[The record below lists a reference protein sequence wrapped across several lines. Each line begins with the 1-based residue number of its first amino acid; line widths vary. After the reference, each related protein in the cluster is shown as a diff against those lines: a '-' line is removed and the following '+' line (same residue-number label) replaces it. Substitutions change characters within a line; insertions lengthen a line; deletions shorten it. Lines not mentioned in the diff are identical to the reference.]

1 MKILLIR
8 PPMTLL
14 KNEIKSVVFPLG
26 LAYIAARLEQEG
38 HQIEVLDAVVL
49 GQDSR
54 IEREGM
60 LHFGLDWPEIAER
73 ITKSNPEAVGI
84 SCMFSSQ
91 SSNAYKVAELVKA
104 WNPTV
109 PIIFGG
115 AHPSSVPEEV
125 LSHAEVD
132 YVVLGEGEQSIAD
145 LVSCLAKGAT
155 DNHKEELEELS
166 KIEGIGFKQQ
176 NNQIHLSPRINFIPD
191 MDQIPL
197 PARHLFPMELYFKSE
212 FGHGS
217 DLMSPPLSS
226 MITSR
231 GCPYRCVYCSVHT
244 VWGRNYRPRSPKNV
258 VDEIEVLVKK
268 YGVKEIH
275 FEDDNLTLK
284 KDRMIEICKEIV
296 NRELKFRWT
305 TPNGVALWTLDAEV
319 LEWMKKAGCY
329 KLCFGIESGDPETQ
343 KFIRKH
349 IPLDKCKEVVK
360 EANKLGIW
368 THGFFIIG
376 FPFEDRKSIGNTL
389 NYAIESDLDFASF
402 FLATPYPKTDLYTIM
417 QENGLVGHLTWES
430 LRVSAGSI
438 NTKHFTGGELEKIQ
452 REMFKKFALHRAL
465 SMFNPVKL
473 GYRLKRLKSFEDW
486 RFVARFGKRFLQ
498 IVG

>member
-14 KNEIKSVVFPLG
+14 RNEIKSVVFPLG
-26 LAYIAARLEQEG
+26 LAYIAARLEKEG

-49 GQDSR
+49 GQDSQ

-60 LHFGLDWPEIAER
+60 LHFGLDWSEISKR
-73 ITKSNPEAVGI
+73 IAFSNPKVIGI

-91 SSNAYKVAELVKA
+91 SNNAYKIAELAKK
-104 WNPTV
+104 WNPKIPV
-109 PIIFGG
+109 IFGG

-125 LSHAEVD
+125 LSRPEVD
-132 YVVLGEGEQSIAD
+132 YIILGEGEESIVQ
-145 LVSCLAKGAT
+145 LVNCISNNNFDVLAEVEGVGMKLG
-155 DNHKEELEELS
+155 NSL
-166 KIEGIGFKQQ
+166 KINPK
-176 NNQIHLSPRINFIPD
+176 INFIAGI
-191 MDQIPL
+191 DQIPF

-217 DLMSPPLSS
+217 DLISPPLSS

-231 GCPYRCVYCSVHT
+231 GCPYHCVYCSVHT

-258 VDEIEVLVKK
+258 ADEIEVLVKE

-284 KDRMIEICKEIV
+284 KERMIDICREIIS
-296 NRELKFRWT
+296 RRLKFRWT

-319 LEWMKKAGCY
+319 LGWMKKAGCY

-376 FPFEDRKSIGNTL
+376 FPFEEMKSINNTL
-389 NYAIESDLDFASF
+389 SYAIESDLDFASF

-438 NTKHFTGGELEKIQ
+438 NTKHFTAEELQEIQ
-452 REMFKKFALHRAL
+452 KKMFKKFVLHRAL
-465 SMFNPVKL
+465 SMLNPIKL
-473 GYRLKRLKSFEDW
+473 SYRLKRLKKIEDW

-498 IVG
+498 ITK